1 MTIPRSIPASILL
14 LLVPGCLTFEQI
26 APPIDARM
34 HSVLG
39 DGVGFE
45 LGILEHGRRLYLTR
59 CAACHLPEPIW
70 ACSPTRWE
78 IVLDDMI
85 PRAHLDEREADSLR
99 AYVRAARRL
108 VGASAPTGDDA

>member
-1 MTIPRSIPASILL
+1 MTILRSLPTSLLL

-34 HSVLG
+34 QSVRV
-39 DGVGFE
+39 DGV
-45 LGILEHGRRLYLTR
+45 LLAPGILEHGRRLYLTR

-70 ACSPTRWE
+70 ACSSTRWE

-85 PRAHLDEREADSLR
+85 PRAHLDEREAASLR
-99 AYVRAARRL
+99 AYVRAAWRL
-108 VGASAPTGDDA
+108 VEASAPTDDDS